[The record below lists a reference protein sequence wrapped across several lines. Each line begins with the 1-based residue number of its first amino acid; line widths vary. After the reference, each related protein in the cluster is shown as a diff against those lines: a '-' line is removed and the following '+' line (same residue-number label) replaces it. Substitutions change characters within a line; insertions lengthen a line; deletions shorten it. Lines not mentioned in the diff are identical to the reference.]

1 MYDAGLT
8 LLQSVPVD
16 HCYDAYGLVMQHA
29 SGWKLVWSGD
39 TRPCKALQAAGK
51 DCTLLIHEATFAPEL
66 QGHAWMKKH
75 STSVEAMQVAQGM
88 GAYRTILTHL
98 SQRYSKVPFTL
109 AAEGPAAGSSMIAF
123 DGMRVPFALLPVLPK
138 LLTGVTSIFAVEEEE
153 NLAID
158 GMLET

>member
-1 MYDAGLT
+1 MFGMCTAGLT
-8 LLQSVPVD
+8 FLQSVRVD
-16 HCYDAYGLVMQHA
+16 HCPDAFGLVLKHA

-39 TRPCKALQAAGK
+39 TRPCKALRTAGQ

-66 QGHAWMKKH
+66 EGHAWMKKH
-75 STSVEAMQVAQGM
+75 STSSEALQVAQGM

-109 AAEGPAAGSSMIAF
+109 ASDGPAAGSSMIAF

-138 LLTGVTSIFAVEEEE
+138 LLTGVTSLFAVEEEE
-153 NLAID
+153 D
-158 GMLET
+158 S